1 MTIITHAR
9 PQWRTENLSQLQWRS
24 ENLSWP
30 QWRTEHLNFVD
41 HGVAPSDRYVEKLR
55 VKKNAEVMLS
65 HDSNDTGGDGF
76 GEGDDVGDSQGNV
89 LA

>member
-1 MTIITHAR
+1 MTSSI
-9 PQWRTENLSQLQWRS
+9 L
-24 ENLSWP
+24 
-30 QWRTEHLNFVD
+30 
-41 HGVAPSDRYVEKLR
+41 YVEKLR

>member
-1 MTIITHAR
+1 MIVWTGACIKGFKS
-9 PQWRTENLSQLQWRS
+9 LG
-24 ENLSWP
+24 P
-30 QWRTEHLNFVD
+30 QWRTEHLNLVD